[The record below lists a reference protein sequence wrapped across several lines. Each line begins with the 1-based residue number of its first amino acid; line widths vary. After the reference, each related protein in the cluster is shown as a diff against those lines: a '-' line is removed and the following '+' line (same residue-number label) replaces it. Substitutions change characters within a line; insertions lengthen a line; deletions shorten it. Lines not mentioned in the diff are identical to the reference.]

1 MILALY
7 WSILIEITWFRGK
20 VNPALLFRLDLVRSN
35 DMSKKDEIIDAASE
49 LFAEKGYELSMSDIA
64 AKVGIKT
71 PSLYSHFE
79 SKDEIVGIV
88 LEREM
93 TNLYRFLE
101 QTVEQR
107 NEDSTEQK
115 LKQLFLL
122 NFQYF
127 DTPGRLAIWRRVP
140 FIDNEQIKAK
150 CTEIILQMDASLSKK
165 VRNLIREGIESGEV
179 RQGADEGTM
188 RLYLV
193 MIQGLLDTMLFQRY
207 TSAQMESYTLSAWEA
222 FWSGIKI

>member
-1 MILALY
+1 
-7 WSILIEITWFRGK
+7 
-20 VNPALLFRLDLVRSN
+20 
-35 DMSKKDEIIDAASE
+35 MSKKDEIIDATSE

-64 AKVGIKT
+64 ARVGIKT

-79 SKDEIVGIV
+79 SKDEIIGIV

-93 TNLYRFLE
+93 TNLYRFFE
-101 QTVEQR
+101 RTIEQR
-107 NEDSTEQK
+107 KEGSTELK
-115 LKQLFLL
+115 LKKLFQSY
-122 NFQYF
+122 FEYF

-150 CTEIILQMDASLSKK
+150 CTEIILQMDETLSKK
-165 VRNLIREGIESGEV
+165 VKNLIKEGIESGEV
-179 RQGADEGTM
+179 RQSADEGTM
-188 RLYLV
+188 MLYLV

-222 FWSGIKI
+222 FWNGIKI